1 LTADICRQYGGLNGI
16 IHSAGTIKDNYILKK
31 HKDEIRDVL
40 APKVSGLVHLDEA
53 AKDIELDF
61 LILFSS
67 GAGSAGSA
75 GQADYAM
82 ANAFMNAFSEKRNRK
97 KARNER
103 YGHTLS
109 ICWPL
114 WKDGGMTVD
123 AETEA
128 MLTKES
134 GMVPMQTENGIQA
147 LYRGWAANTSQV
159 MVTEGY
165 AAKIR
170 AFLKKSADQ
179 PDKGSE
185 TEETAGLTAGGENM
199 LAEKTEHFLKQVL
212 SEVTKLPVGKIDAK
226 APMEDYGIDS
236 IMIMHLTGRLEKSFG
251 SLSKTLFFEY
261 QNIESLAQYFMK
273 AHRDTLLEVTEMK
286 TEETPAAKPALSEK
300 AKVKPVFKRNEGK
313 KGFAQV
319 RPDTRKNPVTE
330 REDIAI
336 IGMSGRYPQ
345 AENLQEFWKN
355 LSEGTDCITE
365 IPNDR

>member
-1 LTADICRQYGGLNGI
+1 
-16 IHSAGTIKDNYILKK
+16 
-31 HKDEIRDVL
+31 
-40 APKVSGLVHLDEA
+40 
-53 AKDIELDF
+53 
-61 LILFSS
+61 
-67 GAGSAGSA
+67 
-75 GQADYAM
+75 
-82 ANAFMNAFSEKRNRK
+82 
-97 KARNER
+97 
-103 YGHTLS
+103 
-109 ICWPL
+109 
-114 WKDGGMTVD
+114 MTVD

-170 AFLKKSADQ
+170 AFLKKSADDQ
-179 PDKGSE
+179 PDKGDE
-185 TEETAGLTAGGENM
+185 TEETAGLTAGGESM

-273 AHRDTLLEVTEMK
+273 AHRDTALEVTGVK
-286 TEETPAAKPALSEK
+286 TEETPEAKPALSEK

-313 KGFAQV
+313 KALRKSVQTREKISDLQSV
-319 RPDTRKNPVTE
+319 KISRLSVYQDDIRRPKIFRNF
-330 REDIAI
+330 
-336 IGMSGRYPQ
+336 GR
-345 AENLQEFWKN
+345 
-355 LSEGTDCITE
+355 I
-365 IPNDR
+365 